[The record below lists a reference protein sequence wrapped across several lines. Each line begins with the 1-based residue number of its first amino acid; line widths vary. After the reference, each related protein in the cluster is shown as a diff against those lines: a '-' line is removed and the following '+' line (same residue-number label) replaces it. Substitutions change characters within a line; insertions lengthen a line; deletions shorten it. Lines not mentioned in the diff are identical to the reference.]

1 MDNIGEVKYKL
12 YDAQKCEIREETE
25 KSINSLFEKGIIN
38 GEQKQKLLS
47 LYLSGEVSFGDD
59 GLTEEE
65 AKNFSSDTFKKIEN
79 ALHEFTDKFRTKTM
93 YVIQPGDTPKIIAEK
108 MGLTGEDAEKFAN
121 EVKDTAERQGLWYKY
136 GFRVGDLIQLNGDF
150 QEKIDELKQNGEYYE
165 TTEEINNNYNEV
177 VRQRRGVHRRGGSGE
192 GKPSEPGTKTEPDEP
207 GTPEVP
213 DKPGKPAKPSQP
225 TRPSRPTPTR
235 KPPLEVHDTPESPR
249 RKTGPTEA
257 QKAAA
262 ENIYNEAINLL
273 KDQDNTKDLINE
285 HLVADI
291 DYEKYYLVNKNWY
304 NKLIKIFE
312 DEEIYSDNSFINTE
326 ENIRNALKMKNI
338 DLTTKYKLYSKRKKK
353 LEDLKKVVNEEI
365 FGLIVPKG
373 FMLIKENV
381 LNNCF
386 KLIDYSEF
394 YKKYL
399 YEVKFGE
406 NYIFIK
412 DKTKSNN
419 KNSETILTVR
429 RTAGLVFQNPEDQ
442 IVSTVVEEDVAFGPE
457 NLAVPTDEIR
467 KRVDDSLTLVEMR
480 KFAKRSPLNLSGGQK
495 QRVAIAGILAMQP
508 KCLVLDEPT
517 SMLDPVGREEVIN
530 TLKSLNKEGITIILI
545 THNMEEIVDVDKV
558 FVMNKGELEMQG
570 TPREIFKEVDK
581 LKSFG
586 LEVPQ
591 VTELAYELRKNGVQ
605 ISDSILTAKDLVSEL
620 ETLKG

>member
-1 MDNIGEVKYKL
+1 M
-12 YDAQKCEIREETE
+12 
-25 KSINSLFEKGIIN
+25 SIIN
-38 GEQKQKLLS
+38 
-47 LYLSGEVSFGDD
+47 V
-59 GLTEEE
+59 
-65 AKNFSSDTFKKIEN
+65 KNLVYDYKN
-79 ALHEFTDKFRTKTM
+79 HEGHSRQRAVNNVTLD
-93 YVIQPGDTPKIIAEK
+93 V
-108 MGLTGEDAEKFAN
+108 N
-121 EVKDTAERQGLWYKY
+121 E
-136 GFRVGDLIQLNGDF
+136 GDF
-150 QEKIDELKQNGEYYE
+150 VAVIGHN
-165 TTEEINNNYNEV
+165 
-177 VRQRRGVHRRGGSGE
+177 GSG
-192 GKPSEPGTKTEPDEP
+192 KSTFARHLNAMFMPTAGTVYVD
-207 GTPEVP
+207 
-213 DKPGKPAKPSQP
+213 
-225 TRPSRPTPTR
+225 
-235 KPPLEVHDTPESPR
+235 
-249 RKTGPTEA
+249 
-257 QKAAA
+257 
-262 ENIYNEAINLL
+262 
-273 KDQDNTKDLINE
+273 
-285 HLVADI
+285 DI
-291 DYEKYYLVNKNWY
+291 D
-304 NKLIKIFE
+304 
-312 DEEIYSDNSFINTE
+312 T
-326 ENIRNALKMKNI
+326 
-338 DLTTKYKLYSKRKKK
+338 
-353 LEDLKKVVNEEI
+353 
-365 FGLIVPKG
+365 
-373 FMLIKENV
+373 
-381 LNNCF
+381 
-386 KLIDYSEF
+386 
-394 YKKYL
+394 
-399 YEVKFGE
+399 
-406 NYIFIK
+406 
-412 DKTKSNN
+412 

>member
-1 MDNIGEVKYKL
+1 MSIINVKYL
-12 YDAQKCEIREETE
+12 IYD
-25 KSINSLFEKGIIN
+25 
-38 GEQKQKLLS
+38 
-47 LYLSGEVSFGDD
+47 Y
-59 GLTEEE
+59 
-65 AKNFSSDTFKKIEN
+65 KN
-79 ALHEFTDKFRTKTM
+79 HEGHSRQRAVNNVTLD
-93 YVIQPGDTPKIIAEK
+93 V
-108 MGLTGEDAEKFAN
+108 N
-121 EVKDTAERQGLWYKY
+121 E
-136 GFRVGDLIQLNGDF
+136 GDF
-150 QEKIDELKQNGEYYE
+150 VAVIGHN
-165 TTEEINNNYNEV
+165 
-177 VRQRRGVHRRGGSGE
+177 GSG
-192 GKPSEPGTKTEPDEP
+192 KSTFARHLNAMFMPTAGTVYVD
-207 GTPEVP
+207 
-213 DKPGKPAKPSQP
+213 
-225 TRPSRPTPTR
+225 
-235 KPPLEVHDTPESPR
+235 
-249 RKTGPTEA
+249 
-257 QKAAA
+257 
-262 ENIYNEAINLL
+262 
-273 KDQDNTKDLINE
+273 
-285 HLVADI
+285 DI
-291 DYEKYYLVNKNWY
+291 D
-304 NKLIKIFE
+304 
-312 DEEIYSDNSFINTE
+312 T
-326 ENIRNALKMKNI
+326 
-338 DLTTKYKLYSKRKKK
+338 
-353 LEDLKKVVNEEI
+353 
-365 FGLIVPKG
+365 
-373 FMLIKENV
+373 
-381 LNNCF
+381 
-386 KLIDYSEF
+386 
-394 YKKYL
+394 
-399 YEVKFGE
+399 
-406 NYIFIK
+406 
-412 DKTKSNN
+412 

>member
-1 MDNIGEVKYKL
+1 MYFHKTKNAGKDM
-12 YDAQKCEIREETE
+12 
-25 KSINSLFEKGIIN
+25 SIIN
-38 GEQKQKLLS
+38 
-47 LYLSGEVSFGDD
+47 V
-59 GLTEEE
+59 
-65 AKNFSSDTFKKIEN
+65 KNLIYDYKN
-79 ALHEFTDKFRTKTM
+79 HEGHSRQRAVNNVTLD
-93 YVIQPGDTPKIIAEK
+93 V
-108 MGLTGEDAEKFAN
+108 N
-121 EVKDTAERQGLWYKY
+121 E
-136 GFRVGDLIQLNGDF
+136 GDF
-150 QEKIDELKQNGEYYE
+150 VAVIGHN
-165 TTEEINNNYNEV
+165 
-177 VRQRRGVHRRGGSGE
+177 GSG
-192 GKPSEPGTKTEPDEP
+192 KSTFARHLNAMFMPTAGTVYVD
-207 GTPEVP
+207 
-213 DKPGKPAKPSQP
+213 
-225 TRPSRPTPTR
+225 
-235 KPPLEVHDTPESPR
+235 
-249 RKTGPTEA
+249 
-257 QKAAA
+257 
-262 ENIYNEAINLL
+262 
-273 KDQDNTKDLINE
+273 
-285 HLVADI
+285 DI
-291 DYEKYYLVNKNWY
+291 D
-304 NKLIKIFE
+304 
-312 DEEIYSDNSFINTE
+312 T
-326 ENIRNALKMKNI
+326 
-338 DLTTKYKLYSKRKKK
+338 
-353 LEDLKKVVNEEI
+353 
-365 FGLIVPKG
+365 
-373 FMLIKENV
+373 
-381 LNNCF
+381 
-386 KLIDYSEF
+386 
-394 YKKYL
+394 
-399 YEVKFGE
+399 
-406 NYIFIK
+406 
-412 DKTKSNN
+412 

>member
-1 MDNIGEVKYKL
+1 M
-12 YDAQKCEIREETE
+12 
-25 KSINSLFEKGIIN
+25 SIIN
-38 GEQKQKLLS
+38 
-47 LYLSGEVSFGDD
+47 V
-59 GLTEEE
+59 
-65 AKNFSSDTFKKIEN
+65 KNLIYDYKN
-79 ALHEFTDKFRTKTM
+79 HEGHSRQRAVNNVTLN
-93 YVIQPGDTPKIIAEK
+93 V
-108 MGLTGEDAEKFAN
+108 N
-121 EVKDTAERQGLWYKY
+121 E
-136 GFRVGDLIQLNGDF
+136 GDF
-150 QEKIDELKQNGEYYE
+150 VAVIGHN
-165 TTEEINNNYNEV
+165 
-177 VRQRRGVHRRGGSGE
+177 GSG
-192 GKPSEPGTKTEPDEP
+192 KSTFARHLNAMFMPTAGTVYVD
-207 GTPEVP
+207 
-213 DKPGKPAKPSQP
+213 
-225 TRPSRPTPTR
+225 
-235 KPPLEVHDTPESPR
+235 
-249 RKTGPTEA
+249 
-257 QKAAA
+257 
-262 ENIYNEAINLL
+262 
-273 KDQDNTKDLINE
+273 
-285 HLVADI
+285 DI
-291 DYEKYYLVNKNWY
+291 D
-304 NKLIKIFE
+304 
-312 DEEIYSDNSFINTE
+312 T
-326 ENIRNALKMKNI
+326 
-338 DLTTKYKLYSKRKKK
+338 
-353 LEDLKKVVNEEI
+353 
-365 FGLIVPKG
+365 
-373 FMLIKENV
+373 
-381 LNNCF
+381 
-386 KLIDYSEF
+386 
-394 YKKYL
+394 
-399 YEVKFGE
+399 
-406 NYIFIK
+406 
-412 DKTKSNN
+412 

>member
-1 MDNIGEVKYKL
+1 MSIIDVKNLIYDYKNHEGHSRQR
-12 YDAQKCEIREETE
+12 AV
-25 KSINSLFEKGIIN
+25 NNVSLD
-38 GEQKQKLLS
+38 
-47 LYLSGEVSFGDD
+47 V
-59 GLTEEE
+59 
-65 AKNFSSDTFKKIEN
+65 
-79 ALHEFTDKFRTKTM
+79 
-93 YVIQPGDTPKIIAEK
+93 
-108 MGLTGEDAEKFAN
+108 N
-121 EVKDTAERQGLWYKY
+121 E
-136 GFRVGDLIQLNGDF
+136 GDF
-150 QEKIDELKQNGEYYE
+150 VAVIGHN
-165 TTEEINNNYNEV
+165 
-177 VRQRRGVHRRGGSGE
+177 GSG
-192 GKPSEPGTKTEPDEP
+192 KSTFARHLNAMFMPTAGTVYVD
-207 GTPEVP
+207 
-213 DKPGKPAKPSQP
+213 
-225 TRPSRPTPTR
+225 
-235 KPPLEVHDTPESPR
+235 
-249 RKTGPTEA
+249 
-257 QKAAA
+257 
-262 ENIYNEAINLL
+262 
-273 KDQDNTKDLINE
+273 
-285 HLVADI
+285 DI
-291 DYEKYYLVNKNWY
+291 D
-304 NKLIKIFE
+304 
-312 DEEIYSDNSFINTE
+312 T
-326 ENIRNALKMKNI
+326 
-338 DLTTKYKLYSKRKKK
+338 
-353 LEDLKKVVNEEI
+353 
-365 FGLIVPKG
+365 
-373 FMLIKENV
+373 
-381 LNNCF
+381 
-386 KLIDYSEF
+386 
-394 YKKYL
+394 
-399 YEVKFGE
+399 
-406 NYIFIK
+406 
-412 DKTKSNN
+412 

>member
-1 MDNIGEVKYKL
+1 M
-12 YDAQKCEIREETE
+12 
-25 KSINSLFEKGIIN
+25 SIIN
-38 GEQKQKLLS
+38 
-47 LYLSGEVSFGDD
+47 V
-59 GLTEEE
+59 
-65 AKNFSSDTFKKIEN
+65 KNLIYDYKN
-79 ALHEFTDKFRTKTM
+79 HEGHSRQRAVNNVTLD
-93 YVIQPGDTPKIIAEK
+93 V
-108 MGLTGEDAEKFAN
+108 N
-121 EVKDTAERQGLWYKY
+121 E
-136 GFRVGDLIQLNGDF
+136 GDF
-150 QEKIDELKQNGEYYE
+150 VAVIGHN
-165 TTEEINNNYNEV
+165 
-177 VRQRRGVHRRGGSGE
+177 GSG
-192 GKPSEPGTKTEPDEP
+192 KSTFARHLNAMFMPTAGTVYVD
-207 GTPEVP
+207 
-213 DKPGKPAKPSQP
+213 
-225 TRPSRPTPTR
+225 
-235 KPPLEVHDTPESPR
+235 
-249 RKTGPTEA
+249 
-257 QKAAA
+257 
-262 ENIYNEAINLL
+262 
-273 KDQDNTKDLINE
+273 
-285 HLVADI
+285 DI
-291 DYEKYYLVNKNWY
+291 D
-304 NKLIKIFE
+304 
-312 DEEIYSDNSFINTE
+312 T
-326 ENIRNALKMKNI
+326 
-338 DLTTKYKLYSKRKKK
+338 
-353 LEDLKKVVNEEI
+353 
-365 FGLIVPKG
+365 
-373 FMLIKENV
+373 
-381 LNNCF
+381 
-386 KLIDYSEF
+386 
-394 YKKYL
+394 
-399 YEVKFGE
+399 
-406 NYIFIK
+406 
-412 DKTKSNN
+412 

>member
-1 MDNIGEVKYKL
+1 M
-12 YDAQKCEIREETE
+12 
-25 KSINSLFEKGIIN
+25 SIIN
-38 GEQKQKLLS
+38 VKNLIYDYKNHEGHSRQRAVNNVS
-47 LYLSGEVSFGDD
+47 LDV
-59 GLTEEE
+59 
-65 AKNFSSDTFKKIEN
+65 
-79 ALHEFTDKFRTKTM
+79 
-93 YVIQPGDTPKIIAEK
+93 
-108 MGLTGEDAEKFAN
+108 N
-121 EVKDTAERQGLWYKY
+121 E
-136 GFRVGDLIQLNGDF
+136 GDF
-150 QEKIDELKQNGEYYE
+150 VAVIGHN
-165 TTEEINNNYNEV
+165 
-177 VRQRRGVHRRGGSGE
+177 GSG
-192 GKPSEPGTKTEPDEP
+192 KSTFARHLNAMFMPTAGTVYVD
-207 GTPEVP
+207 
-213 DKPGKPAKPSQP
+213 
-225 TRPSRPTPTR
+225 
-235 KPPLEVHDTPESPR
+235 
-249 RKTGPTEA
+249 
-257 QKAAA
+257 
-262 ENIYNEAINLL
+262 
-273 KDQDNTKDLINE
+273 
-285 HLVADI
+285 DI
-291 DYEKYYLVNKNWY
+291 D
-304 NKLIKIFE
+304 
-312 DEEIYSDNSFINTE
+312 T
-326 ENIRNALKMKNI
+326 
-338 DLTTKYKLYSKRKKK
+338 
-353 LEDLKKVVNEEI
+353 
-365 FGLIVPKG
+365 
-373 FMLIKENV
+373 
-381 LNNCF
+381 
-386 KLIDYSEF
+386 
-394 YKKYL
+394 
-399 YEVKFGE
+399 
-406 NYIFIK
+406 
-412 DKTKSNN
+412 

>member
-1 MDNIGEVKYKL
+1 M
-12 YDAQKCEIREETE
+12 
-25 KSINSLFEKGIIN
+25 
-38 GEQKQKLLS
+38 
-47 LYLSGEVSFGDD
+47 
-59 GLTEEE
+59 
-65 AKNFSSDTFKKIEN
+65 
-79 ALHEFTDKFRTKTM
+79 
-93 YVIQPGDTPKIIAEK
+93 
-108 MGLTGEDAEKFAN
+108 N
-121 EVKDTAERQGLWYKY
+121 E
-136 GFRVGDLIQLNGDF
+136 GDF
-150 QEKIDELKQNGEYYE
+150 VAVIGHN
-165 TTEEINNNYNEV
+165 
-177 VRQRRGVHRRGGSGE
+177 GSG
-192 GKPSEPGTKTEPDEP
+192 KSTFARHLNAMFMPTAGTVYVD
-207 GTPEVP
+207 
-213 DKPGKPAKPSQP
+213 
-225 TRPSRPTPTR
+225 
-235 KPPLEVHDTPESPR
+235 
-249 RKTGPTEA
+249 
-257 QKAAA
+257 
-262 ENIYNEAINLL
+262 
-273 KDQDNTKDLINE
+273 
-285 HLVADI
+285 DI
-291 DYEKYYLVNKNWY
+291 D
-304 NKLIKIFE
+304 
-312 DEEIYSDNSFINTE
+312 T
-326 ENIRNALKMKNI
+326 
-338 DLTTKYKLYSKRKKK
+338 
-353 LEDLKKVVNEEI
+353 
-365 FGLIVPKG
+365 
-373 FMLIKENV
+373 
-381 LNNCF
+381 
-386 KLIDYSEF
+386 
-394 YKKYL
+394 
-399 YEVKFGE
+399 
-406 NYIFIK
+406 
-412 DKTKSNN
+412 

>member
-1 MDNIGEVKYKL
+1 M
-12 YDAQKCEIREETE
+12 
-25 KSINSLFEKGIIN
+25 SIIN
-38 GEQKQKLLS
+38 
-47 LYLSGEVSFGDD
+47 V
-59 GLTEEE
+59 
-65 AKNFSSDTFKKIEN
+65 KNLIYDYKNHEGHSRQRAVNNVTLDVN
-79 ALHEFTDKFRTKTM
+79 A
-93 YVIQPGDTPKIIAEK
+93 
-108 MGLTGEDAEKFAN
+108 
-121 EVKDTAERQGLWYKY
+121 
-136 GFRVGDLIQLNGDF
+136 GDF
-150 QEKIDELKQNGEYYE
+150 VAVIGHN
-165 TTEEINNNYNEV
+165 
-177 VRQRRGVHRRGGSGE
+177 GSG
-192 GKPSEPGTKTEPDEP
+192 KSTFARHLNAMFMPTAGTVYVD
-207 GTPEVP
+207 
-213 DKPGKPAKPSQP
+213 
-225 TRPSRPTPTR
+225 
-235 KPPLEVHDTPESPR
+235 
-249 RKTGPTEA
+249 
-257 QKAAA
+257 
-262 ENIYNEAINLL
+262 
-273 KDQDNTKDLINE
+273 
-285 HLVADI
+285 DI
-291 DYEKYYLVNKNWY
+291 D
-304 NKLIKIFE
+304 
-312 DEEIYSDNSFINTE
+312 T
-326 ENIRNALKMKNI
+326 
-338 DLTTKYKLYSKRKKK
+338 
-353 LEDLKKVVNEEI
+353 
-365 FGLIVPKG
+365 
-373 FMLIKENV
+373 
-381 LNNCF
+381 
-386 KLIDYSEF
+386 
-394 YKKYL
+394 
-399 YEVKFGE
+399 
-406 NYIFIK
+406 
-412 DKTKSNN
+412 